1 MSGTKAREQSD
12 AELKSAKTLNT
23 VAQIGAAHAIVAS
36 TPKKWKAKIPGHA
49 RLVATGER
57 LKERMPKVPEG
68 AGTAGKVAAVAVPAG
83 WLGFHGAEWAGDV
96 MARQSINNQLARN
109 AERREGAVGKAVD
122 PRNGHGRRIAA
133 HDEVSKLSLAPL
145 RRAGSAVRSALTVG
159 APPAAAA
166 PKPSTLTQAERTV
179 RRKAKADAAWA
190 ASPQG
195 QNAIARREA
204 NRAAQAWKPTSS
216 EVSARREAVGQA
228 RARRQVYGTGV
239 GRTEEGYASPLE
251 RHNARREQFA
261 ALPALGKIKVGA
273 QNAWEGLTPTGK
285 TVVGGGAA
293 ATAALGGYKATRPK
307 EAAMDPYATYGKAA
321 GGMLVPTGA
330 LVGLGQVDKG
340 FKFPAALGV
349 RRGPNGAAMVPRKPG
364 AKRGLALAEHE
375 ALMGTEGLAQLPAA
389 SRRAVVAARGNRATG
404 SGLVGKARR
413 YDPEADRQRR
423 LGVYA
428 GLAGGAAIVTGR
440 SAGKHFEGVREAGT
454 PEVPATKTTPAV
466 PAKKGRLVGVRL
478 RPDAE
483 GKVLRGRAGVLTGA
497 TALLA
502 GGGLAAYKRGISQRN
517 QPWA

>member
-340 FKFPAALGV
+340 GNFPRVSKSSQRVAVKHLRLRSALEEQI
-349 RRGPNGAAMVPRKPG
+349 RRGKARPWPESHLEGVYNGYTANEPKNTAA
-364 AKRGLALAEHE
+364 A
-375 ALMGTEGLAQLPAA
+375 
-389 SRRAVVAARGNRATG
+389 RRALRGV
-404 SGLVGKARR
+404 SKARR